1 MNNNEAR
8 ELILVLSRGYK
19 LRKKTNRLYTTNDL
33 IPQSIIEIYNKC
45 VEKPYFKNIVEAYK
59 KKYIYNEARVEKNVS
74 RQEQAGLGEV
84 YDYISNF
91 DYSKDKF
98 NIFITAMLIH
108 QKLYSKCPNTS
119 FGGELRDEQAIMRGT
134 YIDVMP
140 ADEAKKYFNSFI
152 ANSDFIFEPLKEDNI
167 FEYINI
173 CIKTTVKLIKAQP
186 FIDGNKRTFRALL
199 SLMLKRINIPPIYI
213 SLDEREEY
221 KEALL
226 EAMKNDNYHPIIRF
240 YYYKIC
246 DAIVE
251 LDVNNSEIRKE
262 TSIVFK

>member
-8 ELILVLSRGYK
+8 ELISVLSRGYK

-108 QKLYSKCPNTS
+108 QK
-119 FGGELRDEQAIMRGT
+119 
-134 YIDVMP
+134 
-140 ADEAKKYFNSFI
+140 
-152 ANSDFIFEPLKEDNI
+152 
-167 FEYINI
+167 
-173 CIKTTVKLIKAQP
+173 
-186 FIDGNKRTFRALL
+186 
-199 SLMLKRINIPPIYI
+199 
-213 SLDEREEY
+213 
-221 KEALL
+221 
-226 EAMKNDNYHPIIRF
+226 
-240 YYYKIC
+240 
-246 DAIVE
+246 
-251 LDVNNSEIRKE
+251 
-262 TSIVFK
+262 